1 MRAAEEDEMTKLFK
15 LVTPAALA
23 AVLALLSVTA
33 DAADIRARIPFEF
46 TVNGRTLSA
55 GTYTVSDSNHVL
67 FVRGDSAG
75 AFAQTIG
82 VGSPRDNQ
90 LRLVFEK
97 YGDVYVL
104 RQAWTG
110 SAGRELPRSRHER
123 ELAQAVKKGQVAG
136 VERIVIPAL

>member
-1 MRAAEEDEMTKLFK
+1 MTKRLFK
-15 LVTPAALA
+15 LMTPAALA

-33 DAADIRARIPFEF
+33 DAADIRCRIPFEF
-46 TVNGRTLSA
+46 TVNGKTLAA
-55 GTYTVSDSNHVL
+55 GTYTVSDANHVL
-67 FVRGDSAG
+67 FVRGDSGG

-82 VGSPRDNQ
+82 VGSPQDRG

-97 YGDVYVL
+97 YGEAYVL

-110 SAGRELPRSRHER
+110 SGSGRELPRSRRER
-123 ELAQAVKKGQVAG
+123 ELAQAAKKGQVAA